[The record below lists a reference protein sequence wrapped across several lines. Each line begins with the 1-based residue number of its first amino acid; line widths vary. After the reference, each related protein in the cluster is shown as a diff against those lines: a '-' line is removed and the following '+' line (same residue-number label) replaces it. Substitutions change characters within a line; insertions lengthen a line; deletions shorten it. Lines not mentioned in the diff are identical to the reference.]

1 MLKANKLGVFS
12 CTPTKYRSTI
22 TQVLFPQLILQKRRR
37 YIGSQKREKRPRIN
51 EQIRAPEVLLID
63 EEDAQTLSLK
73 EALSRAKEQ
82 ELDLIEV
89 SPKAKPPVVKI
100 GDFGQY
106 LYQINKKEQKQRA
119 HTKQTEV
126 KTLRFGFRTEQHDL
140 DRLIERAKEFFVD
153 RHLVKF
159 VVRLRGR
166 ENTNKTYAREKLAAL
181 VKDMEDICE
190 VEREIKLQG
199 NQFIVIL
206 RSKRG
211 GKTDSSAVAQPTSA
225 ESDG

>member
-1 MLKANKLGVFS
+1 MLLV
-12 CTPTKYRSTI
+12 
-22 TQVLFPQLILQKRRR
+22 
-37 YIGSQKREKRPRIN
+37 E
-51 EQIRAPEVLLID
+51 
-63 EEDAQTLSLK
+63 EEDAEKLSLA
-73 EALSRAKEQ
+73 EALERAKGL

-106 LYQINKKEQKQRA
+106 LYHIKKKERKQRA

-140 DRLIERAKEFFVD
+140 DRLIERAKEFFAD

-166 ENTNKTYAREKLAAL
+166 ENTNKTYAREKLATL
-181 VKDMEDICE
+181 VKNMVDVCE
-190 VEREIKLQG
+190 VERDIMLQG

-206 RSKRG
+206 RAKRSG
-211 GKTDSSAVAQPTSA
+211 GEKKA
-225 ESDG
+225 E